1 MSKQRAGT
9 EEGRKKKPK
18 TCFFYFSL
26 SAEGV
31 LPENRFVFLSPNSSR
46 WRPQSEKVG
55 FPQEFLRKK
64 PLNSSGKKAFLEN
77 RSFASTDG
85 WDPFS
90 GRLGA
95 TPTEPEGETARLK
108 KSLQIQE
115 RRKRK
120 SLKLRRDPRLP
131 PR

>member
-1 MSKQRAGT
+1 MLA
-9 EEGRKKKPK
+9 
-18 TCFFYFSL
+18 
-26 SAEGV
+26 
-31 LPENRFVFLSPNSSR
+31 ENRFVFLSPNSSR

-64 PLNSSGKKAFLEN
+64 PLNSLGKQAFLES
-77 RSFASTDG
+77 RSFASTNS
-85 WDPFS
+85 WDTSS

-115 RRKRK
+115 RRKK
-120 SLKLRRDPRLP
+120 QNLKLRRDPRLP